1 MKINLSGKPG
11 NLSLNRALDILS
23 NNIGIEE
30 LTEEEQKSIQQEE
43 GNPVIVLDANA
54 DYEITETLVI
64 EIPVCIKGNGARIL
78 NRAKIGFQ
86 ITASNVVMENLTL
99 KE

>member
-30 LTEEEQKSIQQEE
+30 LTEE
-43 GNPVIVLDANA
+43 
-54 DYEITETLVI
+54 
-64 EIPVCIKGNGARIL
+64 
-78 NRAKIGFQ
+78 
-86 ITASNVVMENLTL
+86 
-99 KE
+99 